1 MGIET
6 HSETPLA
13 RAVRAAGSQSA
24 FGRMIGR
31 RQSTI
36 FLWLNNDTPLPAELV
51 LLVERETGISKHD
64 LRPDIYPHAQASGMP
79 VERTGVACNQPSI
92 SQRAPA

>member
-6 HSETPLA
+6 QLESPLA
-13 RAVRAAGSQSA
+13 RAVREAGSQSA
-24 FGRMIGR
+24 FGRIVGR

-36 FLWLNNDTPLPAELV
+36 FLWLSNDVPLPAELV

-64 LRPDIYPHAQASGMP
+64 LRPDIYPHDVA
-79 VERTGVACNQPSI
+79 TGLPIGVDAVACDRAAV
-92 SQRAPA
+92 SQEVQA